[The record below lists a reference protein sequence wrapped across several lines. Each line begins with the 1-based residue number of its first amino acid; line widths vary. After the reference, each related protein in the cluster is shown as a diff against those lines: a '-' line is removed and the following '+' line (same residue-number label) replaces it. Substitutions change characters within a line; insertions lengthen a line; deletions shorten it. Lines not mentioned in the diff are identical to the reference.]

1 MRRGRS
7 SGSGGGV
14 YRCVLEVPLVV
25 RSQQGR
31 AGRML
36 LLEMIVVKFRTPG
49 RVAALLADV
58 DLVTALLVSELELT
72 TVHFATV

>member
-1 MRRGRS
+1 
-7 SGSGGGV
+7 
-14 YRCVLEVPLVV
+14 
-25 RSQQGR
+25 
-31 AGRML
+31 ML